1 MTYLCLRK
9 LKGLN
14 PLIEKKLS
22 TCCIYNTSIW
32 GVMRQ
37 MLTTRSI
44 GIYILSMQDYEIFY
58 ASILKQ
64 YLTKV

>member
-22 TCCIYNTSIW
+22 TCCIYNTAIPPMW
-32 GVMRQ
+32 
-37 MLTTRSI
+37 
-44 GIYILSMQDYEIFY
+44 
-58 ASILKQ
+58 
-64 YLTKV
+64 